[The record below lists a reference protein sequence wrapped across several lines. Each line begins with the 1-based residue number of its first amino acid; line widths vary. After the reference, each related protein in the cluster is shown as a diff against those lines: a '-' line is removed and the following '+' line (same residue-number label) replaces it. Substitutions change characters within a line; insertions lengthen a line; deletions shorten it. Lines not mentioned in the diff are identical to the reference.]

1 MISSC
6 RRTRRWFGAN
16 PPGRSLTAKLSF
28 STQVKFRGRMP
39 APTCPSPCL
48 HAHTHHR
55 DTPSSSTSRRGTG
68 PTSRAARTLANTSW
82 TRTM

>member
-28 STQVKFRGRMP
+28 ITQVKFRGRMP
-39 APTCPSPCL
+39 AAHLPFTMSARSHPSP
-48 HAHTHHR
+48 
-55 DTPSSSTSRRGTG
+55 
-68 PTSRAARTLANTSW
+68 
-82 TRTM
+82 